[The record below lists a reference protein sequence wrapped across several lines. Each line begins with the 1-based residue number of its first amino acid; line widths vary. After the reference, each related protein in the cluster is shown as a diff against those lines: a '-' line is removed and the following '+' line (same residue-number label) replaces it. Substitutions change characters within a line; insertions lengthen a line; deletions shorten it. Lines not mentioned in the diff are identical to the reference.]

1 MEARTYYY
9 ARVSTKEQK
18 LDRQLEVFKSMGAEE
33 RQIIVDKV
41 SGKNF
46 DRPGYITLKE
56 SLLRP
61 GDTLVVKEL
70 DRLGRNKEQIKDELK
85 YFQENHIRV
94 RIFDIPTTMMDVPPD
109 SQWIIDMITNLL
121 IEVLASLAE
130 QELNKI
136 KKRQAEGIAEAR
148 KQGRNLGRKEIPL
161 PANWEEVY
169 REWKTGS
176 ITAVEAMRKTGLK
189 KTTFYKFVSEE
200 EYQDNERI
208 TT

>member
-41 SGKNF
+41 SGRNF

-70 DRLGRNKEQIKDELK
+70 DRLGRNKQQIKEELE
-85 YFQENHIRV
+85 YFRSNHIRV
-94 RIFDIPTTMMDVPPD
+94 KICDIPTTMSDLSPD
-109 SQWIIDMITNLL
+109 SQWIMDMVTNLL
-121 IEVLASLAE
+121 IEVLASIAE
-130 QELNKI
+130 QELLKT
-136 KKRQAEGIAEAR
+136 KRRQREGIDAA
-148 KQGRNLGRKEIPL
+148 KAKGKHLGRSSVKL
-161 PANWEEVY
+161 PENWDAVIA
-169 REWKTGS
+169 EWKAGN
-176 ITAVEAMRKTGLK
+176 ITAVEAMQKTGLK
-189 KTTFYKFVSEE
+189 KTTFYKLAK
-200 EYQDNERI
+200 RRP
-208 TT
+208 

>member
-136 KKRQAEGIAEAR
+136 KKRQ
-148 KQGRNLGRKEIPL
+148 
-161 PANWEEVY
+161 
-169 REWKTGS
+169 
-176 ITAVEAMRKTGLK
+176 
-189 KTTFYKFVSEE
+189 
-200 EYQDNERI
+200 
-208 TT
+208 